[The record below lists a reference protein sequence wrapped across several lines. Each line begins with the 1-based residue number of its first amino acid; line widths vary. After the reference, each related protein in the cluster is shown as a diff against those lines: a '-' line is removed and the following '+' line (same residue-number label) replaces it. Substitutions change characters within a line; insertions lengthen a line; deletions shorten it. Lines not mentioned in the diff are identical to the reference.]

1 MSEDH
6 RDRAFK
12 GYGYHTRIDT
22 GGTGANFHRSLD
34 GCQHGEIK
42 VFKVDKDGVE
52 TLDRIEPVKIKYVA
66 IGRADDFEM
75 ETFQCVDCGN
85 DNTRAVKVTWH
96 IRCTPC
102 AKEHKRLLAGKS
114 RARQRAK
121 VNAT

>member
-1 MSEDH
+1 MTDSGGELF
-6 RDRAFK
+6 FK

-52 TLDRIEPVKIKYVA
+52 TLDRVEPVKIKYVA

-75 ETFQCVDCGN
+75 ETFQCVEIG
-85 DNTRAVKVTWH
+85 RAHV
-96 IRCTPC
+96 
-102 AKEHKRLLAGKS
+102 
-114 RARQRAK
+114 
-121 VNAT
+121 